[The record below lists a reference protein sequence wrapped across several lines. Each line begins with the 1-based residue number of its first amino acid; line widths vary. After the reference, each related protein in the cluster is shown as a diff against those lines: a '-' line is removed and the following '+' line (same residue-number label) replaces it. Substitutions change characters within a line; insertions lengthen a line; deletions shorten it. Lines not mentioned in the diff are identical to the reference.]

1 VGGWCEIFIL
11 IWFFWHYSSCLFPI
25 VVDGAAENY
34 PRLLE
39 EIVDFLADAQLEVT
53 CCTSEIHNIN
63 TMQLKVRLNL
73 IHFWSAAHIP
83 EIQEYIF
90 TV

>member
-1 VGGWCEIFIL
+1 M
-11 IWFFWHYSSCLFPI
+11 
-25 VVDGAAENY
+25 
-34 PRLLE
+34 
-39 EIVDFLADAQLEVT
+39 DFLADAQLEVT